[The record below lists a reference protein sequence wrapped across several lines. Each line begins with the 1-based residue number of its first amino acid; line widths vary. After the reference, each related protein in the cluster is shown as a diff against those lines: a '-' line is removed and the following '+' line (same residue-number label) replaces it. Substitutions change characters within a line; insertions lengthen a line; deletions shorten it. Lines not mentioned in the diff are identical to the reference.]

1 MNLIAVK
8 DLKAPKTLRER
19 LQREGELLLTSDGK
33 PMAVLVNV
41 APTDDPGTVI
51 GAIHQARQR
60 MALSRVREAALRS
73 RSAQMSTQQIDH
85 EIAATRAGRAR
96 CK

>member
-8 DLKAPKTLRER
+8 DLKAPKVLRER

-41 APTDDPGTVI
+41 APTDDPGAVI
-51 GAIHQARQR
+51 SAVHQARSR
-60 MALSRVREAALRS
+60 IALSRVRETARRSGAARLT
-73 RSAQMSTQQIDH
+73 AEQIER
-85 EIAATRAGRAR
+85 EIAATRVTRR
-96 CK
+96 QRP

>member
-8 DLKAPKTLRER
+8 DLKAPKALRER

-51 GAIHQARQR
+51 SAVRQARSR
-60 MALSRVREAALRS
+60 IALSHVRETARRSGAAGLT
-73 RSAQMSTQQIDH
+73 AEQIER
-85 EIAATRAGRAR
+85 EIAGTRAAR
-96 CK
+96 RHRP

>member
-8 DLKAPKTLRER
+8 DLKAPKVLRER

-41 APTDDPGTVI
+41 APTDDPGAVI
-51 GAIHQARQR
+51 SAVRQARSR
-60 MALSRVREAALRS
+60 IALSQIREAARRS
-73 RSAQMSTQQIDH
+73 GTARLTVDQIAQ
-85 EIAATRAGRAR
+85 EIKAARAAR
-96 CK
+96 RHRP